1 MDWNNMLEYC
11 VWKNSYI
18 SFIWVCF
25 KWKLSILGM
34 YGWGVGIG
42 LGGFGGGYGLYIS
55 GMASVEYD
63 WVAIILE
70 LIKIKKME
78 QSFDK

>member
-1 MDWNNMLEYC
+1 MEVIDFGD
-11 VWKNSYI
+11 VWGGCGNWI
-18 SFIWVCF
+18 R
-25 KWKLSILGM
+25 
-34 YGWGVGIG
+34 
-42 LGGFGGGYGLYIS
+42 GFGGGYGLYIS